1 MSKSNSKDTSRQQLI
16 RPTILITLLSILAFG
31 TSFLLQIILAA
42 RFGAQQ
48 SMDAYLV
55 AITIPDLL
63 NAVLLGSLNIALIPM
78 FIESKLHDG
87 VENAWH
93 LVSSFINL
101 FLITLIFI
109 ALIGMFAAPVY
120 LHWLAPGFEPNG
132 EAFHTSKR
140 LVYLLFPSVIFNG
153 LAGLLSSIYKAE
165 HRFIWPALTPVL
177 NSIIMVGVV
186 LVLSP
191 SLGITSVALGL
202 LIGSI
207 AQFVFLLPIL
217 FSSRR
222 YHPII
227 NWRQPA
233 FRRTLMLMLP
243 WILGA
248 LIYKSNLI
256 IDRFLASQLPEG
268 SISYLGYAYKLTTIS
283 VTILTIGISTTFFPT
298 MSRFESKGDI
308 KGLRETISLGLR
320 MIMLM
325 VMPVMIIVLVLNVP
339 VIELL
344 FERGAFTHDDT
355 RATGATWVAYL
366 GAFMALSFGNI
377 ISFAFYAIKDTKTPA
392 YVGVIGMG
400 LNIAVA
406 FALTPYLAQLGP
418 ALAFSA
424 MALFNLLVLTILLS
438 RRLGGLEWYKIWQ
451 SGSRI
456 CLAGLLMGLILWQL
470 YAFWAPMQLAWA
482 VNLFAIGASIALGG
496 SVYLALLLMMG
507 VSEIRKLYAMISK
520 RVPIL
525 RSLHS

>member
-1 MSKSNSKDTSRQQLI
+1 MSDATTQPSRQQLI
-16 RPTILITLLSILAFG
+16 RPTILITLLSIVAFG

-87 VENAWH
+87 IENAWH

-109 ALIGMFAAPVY
+109 ALIGMLAAPVY

-132 EAFHTSKR
+132 EAFNTSKR

-177 NSIIMVGVV
+177 NSIIMVAVV

-268 SISYLGYAYKLTTIS
+268 SISYLGYAYKLTSIS

-298 MSRFESKGDI
+298 MSRLQSEQDI

-320 MIMLM
+320 MIMLI
-325 VMPVMIIVLVLNVP
+325 VMPVMIIILVLNVP
-339 VIELL
+339 VIQVL

-392 YVGVIGMG
+392 KVGVTGMFV
-400 LNIAVA
+400 NIAVA
-406 FALTPYLAQLGP
+406 FILTPYLAQLGP
-418 ALAFSA
+418 AIGFSM
-424 MALFNLLVLTILLS
+424 MALFNLSVLTVLLS
-438 RRLGGLEWYKIWQ
+438 RRLDGLEWDQIFH
-451 SGSRI
+451 SGLRI
-456 CLAGLLMGLILWQL
+456 CLAALPMGLIISAF
-470 YAFWAPMQLAWA
+470 YSFWAPFELGKGLTLLAI
-482 VNLFAIGASIALGG
+482 IGSIILGG
-496 SVYLALLLMMG
+496 TVYLLLLFIFR
-507 VSEIRKLYAMISK
+507 VREIQTLYKIISK
-520 RVPIL
+520 KV
-525 RSLHS
+525 S